1 MEKVSKKIREYQ
13 KKNLRLILP
22 LGRNNSNGHNNSN
35 FVFDLIFEY
44 VEAYMSHQLLN
55 LLLRSS

>member
-1 MEKVSKKIREYQ
+1 MKKVSKKSENI
-13 KKNLRLILP
+13 KKNLRLILA

-35 FVFDLIFEY
+35 FAFDLIFEY

>member
-1 MEKVSKKIREYQ
+1 MKKVSKKSENI

-22 LGRNNSNGHNNSN
+22 LGRNSSNGHNNSN

>member
-1 MEKVSKKIREYQ
+1 MKKVSKKSENI